1 MGRFFLYPDQM
12 NRFKAHAAD
21 ARLAAAAADAIDH
34 AADDVD
40 ALAALRAAT
49 DSRHQQLD
57 SGLPIGAP
65 GASLD
70 DYARHLRM
78 LQAWLA
84 PLQAWLAGFDDGP
97 RFDQTAR
104 LALIDADLA
113 ELDGRGMPAAPQDAV
128 PAAAGPAAAAGPQ
141 PAWPRDAVPAW
152 RWGVCYVIEGSQL
165 GGAVLYGRLAAR
177 LAPHP
182 LRYLKGDAPGPG
194 PRWRTFMQGVR
205 EHVRSPDQIRQAC
218 AGACAAFDAILALA
232 PRAAAP
238 ACSVSAEK
246 RA

>member
-1 MGRFFLYPDQM
+1 MGGFLIYPDQM
-12 NRFKAHAAD
+12 NRSNEPAHPAGHAAAHAD
-21 ARLAAAAADAIDH
+21 S
-34 AADDVD
+34 
-40 ALAALRAAT
+40 LAALRAAT

-65 GASLD
+65 DASLD

-78 LQAWLA
+78 LRAWLA

-97 RFDQTAR
+97 RFDQAAR

-113 ELDGRGMPAAPQDAV
+113 ELEGRGMPAAPQSAAPDA
-128 PAAAGPAAAAGPQ
+128 AETPQ
-141 PAWPRDAVPAW
+141 PAWPRDASPAW

-165 GGAVLYGRLAAR
+165 GGAVLYGRLAAQ

-182 LRYLKGDAPGPG
+182 LRYLKGGAAGPG
-194 PRWRTFMQGVR
+194 PRWRAFMQGVR
-205 EHVRSPDQIRQAC
+205 EHVRTPDAIQDAC

-232 PRAAAP
+232 PHTALP
-238 ACSVSAEK
+238 ACSANIEN